1 LSRRTAPGTVLVA
14 SARVSEIEQQTTFD
28 VECPHCHKSFEAEV
42 LEGSAARYRG
52 FKCPHCKLF
61 VPYERAEERDLLD
74 RND

>member
-1 LSRRTAPGTVLVA
+1 
-14 SARVSEIEQQTTFD
+14 VSETEQQTSFE
-28 VECPHCHKSFEAEV
+28 VECPHCHKHFEAKV

-74 RND
+74 RSD